1 LLLNI
6 SSIIYQFL
14 MPFLLNLNAWC
25 TVLVYF
31 LFIILRN
38 VCQVKGMCVVAD
50 IMYEVKGDN
59 QSYLYQ
65 FLSK

>member
-1 LLLNI
+1 
-6 SSIIYQFL
+6 